1 MISAPFWN
9 GRRVLITGHTGF
21 KGAWLC
27 LWLESLG
34 ARVTA
39 LARPPTTDPALV
51 EVLAPWPQQTHVLG
65 DIRTPDAVAKVME
78 QAAPEIII
86 HLAAQ
91 ALVRAAY
98 ADPVGTYATNVLGTI
113 NLLEAARARPE
124 LKAVLV
130 VTSDKVYENDGRG
143 VAFSEGARLGGDDPY
158 SNSKA
163 CAELATASYR
173 TSFFQGGTA
182 IATARAG
189 NVVGG
194 GDWAADRL
202 IPDVIRALDRR
213 EAVRLRNPGA
223 IRPWQHVLE
232 PLSGYLLYAQQLAQA
247 QPELPLALN
256 FGPEH
261 GAFRTTAEV
270 VDAISIHFGGSPGW
284 IADTGEHPHEAPV
297 LTLSS
302 DLAERSLGW
311 RARLSIDEAL
321 RWTADWYAAH
331 RAKKP
336 MRQFSLDQIAQYME
350 MMT

>member
-1 MISAPFWN
+1 MIDARFWN
-9 GRRVLITGHTGF
+9 GRRVLVTGHTGF

-27 LWLESLG
+27 LWLERLG

-39 LARPPTTDPALV
+39 FALPPITDPALI
-51 EVLAPWPQQTHVLG
+51 EIIAPWPQQAHTLG
-65 DIRTPDAVAKVME
+65 DIRIQDAVAKVME
-78 QAAPEIII
+78 RAAPEIVF

-98 ADPVGTYATNVLGTI
+98 TDPVGTYATNVLGTV
-113 NLLEAARARPE
+113 NLLEAARARQE
-124 LKAVLV
+124 LKAMLV

-143 VAFSEGARLGGDDPY
+143 VAFSEDARLGGDDPY

-163 CAELATASYR
+163 CVELATASYR
-173 TSFFQGGTA
+173 TSFFRNGAA

-213 EAVRLRNPGA
+213 EPVRLRNPGSV
-223 IRPWQHVLE
+223 RPWQHVLE
-232 PLSGYLLYAQQLAQA
+232 PLSGYLLYAQQLAQE

-261 GAFRTTAEV
+261 SAFRTAAEV
-270 VDAISIHFGGSPGW
+270 VDAISVHFGGNPGW
-284 IADTGEHPHEAPV
+284 TADIGKHPHEAPV

-311 RARLSIDEAL
+311 KPRLSIDDAL
-321 RWTADWYAAH
+321 RWTVDWYAAH
-331 RAKKP
+331 RANKP

-350 MMT
+350 IVT